1 MVKCDIPKYRLEN
14 WKIRYNFL
22 YVNSESGVVIFTN
35 SASLAVCLPQLKV
48 RFDVGIFA
56 SRSPYWRHVFFI
68 SAGLPRNLSVQLPF
82 LLEKRVL
89 VIQNFVSNFARIT
102 FCYL

>member
-22 YVNSESGVVIFTN
+22 YVSSESGVVIFTN

-56 SRSPYWRHVFFI
+56 SRSPYWRHVFYQRWFT
-68 SAGLPRNLSVQLPF
+68 SQLSVQLPF

-89 VIQNFVSNFARIT
+89 VIQNK
-102 FCYL
+102 FCQ

>member
-35 SASLAVCLPQLKV
+35 SASFALCLPQLKA
-48 RFDVGIFA
+48 FGK
-56 SRSPYWRHVFFI
+56 RSDR
-68 SAGLPRNLSVQLPF
+68 S
-82 LLEKRVL
+82 K
-89 VIQNFVSNFARIT
+89 
-102 FCYL
+102 

>member
-35 SASLAVCLPQLKV
+35 SASFALCLPQLKV

-56 SRSPYWRHVFFI
+56 SRSPVLATCFL
-68 SAGLPRNLSVQLPF
+68 SA
-82 LLEKRVL
+82 L
-89 VIQNFVSNFARIT
+89 V
-102 FCYL
+102 YLAI

>member
-35 SASLAVCLPQLKV
+35 SASLALCLPQLKV

-56 SRSPYWRHVFFI
+56 SRSPYWRHVFYQRWFTSQSECSVAFSFGKE
-68 SAGLPRNLSVQLPF
+68 SARNT
-82 LLEKRVL
+82 K
-89 VIQNFVSNFARIT
+89 
-102 FCYL
+102 